1 MKISRLLFKTL
12 NSITSWKWGPIN
24 LTFDWLT
31 RRTVRKTPSSQG
43 AIEDHR
49 KKGVRWEQGKACS
62 VPSDRPLKFVYK
74 KREIVTRFPLLLE
87 TRDHRIGKSSSV
99 VSCNYDPM
107 HKSVRVRF
115 SSYSHRVSGN
125 HHPSF
130 FFLRFSALFL
140 SFLLYSNHNTSFFTI
155 FVTLACVLDACV
167 QIAFWNAF
175 TGGWTISLCS
185 G

>member
-1 MKISRLLFKTL
+1 M
-12 NSITSWKWGPIN
+12 G
-24 LTFDWLT
+24 T
-31 RRTVRKTPSSQG
+31 RKSVLGSERSS
-43 AIEDHR
+43 
-49 KKGVRWEQGKACS
+49 
-62 VPSDRPLKFVYK
+62 L
-74 KREIVTRFPLLLE
+74 EICLQETRDCNAFFPLLLE

-140 SFLLYSNHNTSFFTI
+140 SLLLYSNHNTSFFTI

-167 QIAFWNAF
+167 QIAFSNAF
-175 TGGWTISLCS
+175 TGG
-185 G
+185 